1 MIRTLFRENAV
12 FVSLRFSSGEEAT
25 FRIVP
30 ASAASGFWVS
40 PFAGT
45 VEELPNLLMRGE
57 GRRVAAIRFETAR
70 AAGFYQ
76 PVVVTWSRLPLA
88 DGTWSGTGR

>member
-1 MIRTLFRENAV
+1 MIRTLFRESAV
-12 FVSLRFSSGEEAT
+12 FVSLRFSSGEEAS

-40 PFAGT
+40 PFGGT
-45 VEELPNLLMRGE
+45 VEELPNFLTRGE

-70 AAGFYQ
+70 AAGF
-76 PVVVTWSRLPLA
+76 
-88 DGTWSGTGR
+88 